1 MFIPRD
7 FKTELEEYLSTIERD
22 LAATEAQAESYRKER
37 SRVGSLLAAIR
48 STEEEATSPSGRP
61 TREQLRVLFPPGVD
75 FMTTKELS
83 LLVYG
88 AQDSKAQQVL
98 LAHLDALDITVHD
111 ARVVALKGS
120 VWATRMLA
128 DRERDREREVAGPID
143 LSSEIPRIVLA
154 AGEGGITIRDL
165 YNRLSKQRGGYAKM
179 HSAVRRLVRTGS
191 LRSTSALLG
200 PSSILTVTAPK
211 APQKGRRPAPR
222 IVAALE
228 ALQASGGGSLAVRE
242 LSFAVYKDG
251 KPGSIKETR
260 KLIRRLTERGYVSH
274 TPGDLTVGTGVALTY
289 EGASYLRTA

>member
-7 FKTELEEYLSTIERD
+7 FKAELEEYLSTIERD

-37 SRVGSLLAAIR
+37 TRVGSLLAAIR
-48 STEEEATSPSGRP
+48 STEEEATTPSGGP
-61 TREQLRVLFPPGVD
+61 TREQIRVLFPPGVD

-88 AQDSKAQQVL
+88 ARDSKAQQAL

-111 ARVVALKGS
+111 DRAVALKGS
-120 VWATRMLA
+120 VWATRML
-128 DRERDREREVAGPID
+128 DERERERGVAGPID

-154 AGEGGITIRDL
+154 AGEGGITFSDL
-165 YNRLSKQRGGYAKM
+165 YNRLPKQRGGYAKM

-200 PSSILTVTAPK
+200 PPTILTANAPK

-251 KPGSIKETR
+251 EPGSIKETR
-260 KLIRRLTERGYVSH
+260 KLIRRLSKLGLVSR
-274 TPGDLTVGTGVALTY
+274 TPGDLTVGTRVTITSD
-289 EGASYLRTA
+289 GASYLRTA

>member
-48 STEEEATSPSGRP
+48 STEEEATSPSGGP
-61 TREQLRVLFPPGVD
+61 TREQLRTMFSPGD
-75 FMTTKELS
+75 FMVTSELAQR
-83 LLVYG
+83 VYG
-88 AQDSKAQQVL
+88 SHSPMARQTL

-128 DRERDREREVAGPID
+128 DRERDRERGVAGPID

-165 YNRLSKQRGGYAKM
+165 YNRLKQRGGYAKM
-179 HSAVRRLVRTGS
+179 HSAVRTRRRTGS

-228 ALQASGGGSLAVRE
+228 ALQASGGGSMAVRE

-251 KPGSIKETR
+251 EPGSIKETR
-260 KLIRRLTERGYVSH
+260 KLIRRLSKLGLVSH
-274 TPGDLTVGTGVALTY
+274 TPGDLTEGTRVAITP